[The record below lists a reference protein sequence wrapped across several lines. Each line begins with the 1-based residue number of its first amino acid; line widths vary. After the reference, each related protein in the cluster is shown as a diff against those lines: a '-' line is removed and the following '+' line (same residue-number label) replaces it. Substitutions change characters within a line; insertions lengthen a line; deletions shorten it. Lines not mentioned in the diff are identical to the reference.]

1 MSLRNTTA
9 ILSFVAIAALL
20 VFSGCGGGGGDG
32 NGNGTTPTPPP
43 DNDPPQIQSVTAPD
57 TAFPG
62 SAVSIE
68 ANATDPDG
76 DSLTYAWTASDG
88 AIDGSGAS
96 VTWTAPV
103 DSGDVDI
110 TVTVTDGN
118 QGQAEE
124 TVTITVEDIGPP
136 PPPPF

>member
-1 MSLRNTTA
+1 MSLRNTAA

-32 NGNGTTPTPPP
+32 NGTTPPP
-43 DNDPPQIQSVTAPD
+43 GNEPPQIQSVTAPD

-62 SAVSIE
+62 SEVSIE
-68 ANATDPDG
+68 ADATDPDG

-88 AIDGSGAS
+88 SIDGSGAS
-96 VTWTAPV
+96 VIWTAPV

-124 TVTITVEDIGPP
+124 TVTITVEDVGPP